1 MKYTVETQFN
11 KELIKQSTV
20 LMDDGKIIS
29 TMASRVVRLE
39 EQGVRDALIKLG
51 WTPPKDEDSK

>member
-1 MKYTVETQFN
+1 MEYTVETKFN

-20 LMDDGKIIS
+20 LSDGNSVIS
-29 TMASRVVRLE
+29 SVVSNIVRLE

-51 WTPPKDEDSK
+51 WTPPKDEDNK

>member
-11 KELIKQSTV
+11 KEMIKQSTV

-29 TMASRVVRLE
+29 SMASNIVRLE

-51 WTPPKDEDSK
+51 WTPPKDEEK